1 MLVLNVIF
9 KCAPGKRE
17 ELRDLVRAEGID
29 AASRNEEGNF
39 KYEFFM
45 STEDPD
51 DILLIEWW
59 KDVDAWMAHR
69 TLPHYKKLDEVK
81 KGRVL
86 SAEIRKYFTD
96 EEQ

>member
-9 KCAPGKRE
+9 KCAPGTRE
-17 ELRDLVRAEGID
+17 ELRELVRAEGID
-29 AASRNEEGNF
+29 VASRNEEGNF

-45 STEDPD
+45 STEDPN

-69 TLPHYKKLDEVK
+69 TLPHYKKLDEIK

-96 EEQ
+96 EDV

>member
-17 ELRDLVRAEGID
+17 ELRELVRAEGID
-29 AASRNEEGNF
+29 VDSRNEEGNF

-45 STEDPD
+45 STEEPN
-51 DILLIEWW
+51 DILLLEWW
-59 KDVDAWMAHR
+59 KDVDAWMHHR
-69 TLPHYKKLDEVK
+69 TLPHYKKLDELK

-86 SAEIRKYFTD
+86 SSEISKYFTD
-96 EEQ
+96 ENA